1 MHRSHTHTRSG
12 ANTLPVRAASI
23 HRSRRHIITH
33 HCLDPR
39 GREDGPLHHAPSSE
53 RVPSTTQHT
62 SACAHAHTAAQTQPH
77 RHSRTDTA
85 AQTQR
90 SRRGRAPAAHLYAPW
105 ARLAPSP
112 RSLGPRRGPAPPLPH
127 CTQSSAGG
135 GGLTCSR
142 PHGIASRSLS
152 QLARASTITRTLL
165 ATHSSALSLSRS
177 SSSLRLCAR
186 AAAVPAV
193 PAAVPAAAPA
203 AALAAALAAVPAV
216 PASAAAAPRCCS
228 ALSRPAL
235 SKASRRHTSQLSFS
249 PACLS
254 SAAAAAVASD
264 AAAAVASD
272 AAAAAAAA
280 AAASLEGQRRRP
292 LGGTTRVCSGE

>member
-12 ANTLPVRAASI
+12 ANTLPVRAASTD
-23 HRSRRHIITH
+23 HADTSSHTTLSRPARSRGWTTAPRTLERARPVYYTTH
-33 HCLDPR
+33 K
-39 GREDGPLHHAPSSE
+39 
-53 RVPSTTQHT
+53 RVR
-62 SACAHAHTAAQTQPH
+62 ARA
-77 RHSRTDTA
+77 HSRTDTA

-193 PAAVPAAAPA
+193 PAAALPAVPAAAVS
-203 AALAAALAAVPAV
+203 AVPAPV
-216 PASAAAAPRCCS
+216 APA
-228 ALSRPAL
+228 
-235 SKASRRHTSQLSFS
+235 
-249 PACLS
+249 
-254 SAAAAAVASD
+254 
-264 AAAAVASD
+264 
-272 AAAAAAAA
+272 
-280 AAASLEGQRRRP
+280 
-292 LGGTTRVCSGE
+292 